1 MLTQTG
7 RDVYAEKWGHRAC
20 DLLPYGRKA
29 GDEWR
34 VEHDW
39 E

>member
-1 MLTQTG
+1 MATECG
-7 RDVYAEKWGHRAC
+7 RAVYAEKWGHREC
-20 DLLPYGRKA
+20 GLMQWGRKA